1 MMNNI
6 NIKKKLLLYSIII
19 QVFILLVFSF
29 SIYKTLHIST
39 LDKIE
44 TSLKIILL
52 DIVDDIVKYKNKLDS
67 ITFDEEK
74 EYKFQPLYIR
84 LLDKNTQIIHSSFFP
99 KSISLPHKDMPLES
113 IEFEIYEEFI
123 ISQMQFKKEN
133 ETFYIQIGTDY
144 KILNETMENLFYIL
158 IFIAPLILIFSTIGG
173 YFIIYKSF
181 APIEKVLSD
190 LKKITSSTLSQ
201 RLFDSK
207 NNDEINMLAKEINSL
222 LERLESSF
230 EKINQFSSDASHELK
245 TPLTIIRGEIEV
257 ALRKDRT
264 AKEYKEILQ
273 SSLNEVLI
281 IQQTIDDLLFLA
293 KNEHSAA
300 LITEDVYLDEISLE
314 SIEDLKPLSSE
325 KSITITPVLTD
336 LVQIKGSNKLIKIAV
351 KNILKNAIQY
361 SFNNSSIDIINYLS
375 DDYAAIVVQDYGI
388 GIAKEDQEKIFE
400 KFYRTDKSRNKYS
413 GGTGLGMSLVEKI
426 IKLHKGEIK
435 IQSSPNKGT
444 TITLLFHL

>member
-99 KSISLPHKDMPLES
+99 KSISLPRKDMSLES

-444 TITLLFHL
+444 TITLLFPL

>member
-99 KSISLPHKDMPLES
+99 KSISLPRKDMPLES

-293 KNEHSAA
+293 KNEHSAT

-444 TITLLFHL
+444 TITLLFPL